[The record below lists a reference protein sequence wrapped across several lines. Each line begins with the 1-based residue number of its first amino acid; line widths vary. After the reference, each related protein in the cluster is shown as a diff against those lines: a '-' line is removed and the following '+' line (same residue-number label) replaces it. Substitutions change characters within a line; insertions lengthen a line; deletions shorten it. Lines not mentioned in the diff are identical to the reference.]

1 MNTTAEPS
9 HVEELIAR
17 IARNGDRPA
26 FFWRGRTIPYAE
38 LSKWVQSWETRLGDE
53 NIGQGHIVGVDA
65 DYTPESVALLL
76 ALMRVGAIT
85 AILSPAVE
93 REMDSFMKL
102 AGVQHL
108 FRFDSDDR
116 WALEAFPARPAPDLI
131 EEFRARGR
139 PGLVVFTSGST
150 GQPKGIL
157 HDCERLVKR
166 FSAPRTGY
174 RTLLFLLFDH
184 LGGFNTLMSVLSF
197 GGTMVVPSE
206 RTPTEVARII
216 EAGRVEL
223 LPVTPTLLNLLAAS
237 GAGDDRDLS
246 SVKLITYGTEVMPE
260 GTLKKIPKLFPHA
273 RLQQTYGLS
282 ELGTLRSKSLSSDSV
297 WVKVG
302 GPGFETRVVDGV
314 LQVRSEL
321 AMIGYLNAESPFDAD
336 GWLSTGD
343 RVEQRGEYLRILGRE
358 SDLINVGG
366 QKVFPAEV
374 ETVLMDADNVEDA
387 TVYGEKHP
395 LMGSV
400 VMARV
405 RLRKPEALG
414 ALRSRLRKL
423 CRQQLAPHKVPV
435 RFHISDE
442 ADHNLRYKKQRPK
455 SEPADKPTS

>member
-1 MNTTAEPS
+1 
-9 HVEELIAR
+9 VEELLAR
-17 IARNGDRPA
+17 IAGYGDRDA
-26 FFWRGRTIPYAE
+26 FFWHGRTLPHADLADI
-38 LSKWVQSWETRLGDE
+38 VRRWEARLGDE
-53 NIGQGHIVGVDA
+53 KIGRGAVVGVLA
-65 DYTPESVALLL
+65 DYSPESVGLLL
-76 ALMRVGAIT
+76 ALMRVGAI
-85 AILSPAVE
+85 AAPFSRAVAH
-93 REMDSFMKL
+93 EMSSFMDL
-102 AGVQHL
+102 AGVEHL
-108 FRFDSDDR
+108 FRFEADDR
-116 WALEAFPARPAPDLI
+116 WTLEGLPSRPVPDLI
-131 EEFRARGR
+131 REFRECGR

-150 GQPKGIL
+150 GRPKGIL

-166 FSAPRTGY
+166 FSVQRTGY

-184 LGGFNTLMSVLSF
+184 LGGFNTLMSVLSQ
-197 GGTMVVPSE
+197 GGTMVVPTE

-237 GAGDDRDLS
+237 GAGAEHDLS
-246 SVKLITYGTEVMPE
+246 SVELITYGTEVMSE

-282 ELGTLRSKSLSSDSV
+282 ELGTLRSKSQSSDSV

-302 GPGFETRVVDGV
+302 GKGFETRVVDGI

-321 AMIGYLNAESPFDAD
+321 AMVGYLNAESPFDRD

-343 RVEQRGEYLRILGRE
+343 RVEQRGEYFRILGRE
-358 SDLINVGG
+358 SDIINVGG

-374 ETVLMDADNVEDA
+374 ETVLLEADNVEDA

-405 RLRKPEALG
+405 RLREPEALTD
-414 ALRSRLRKL
+414 LRTRLRKL
-423 CRQQLAPHKVPV
+423 CRERLASHKVPI
-435 RFHISDE
+435 RFLVTDE
-442 ADHNLRYKKQRPK
+442 NQHNVRYKKQRPK
-455 SEPADKPTS
+455 PRSADSPAT